1 MRKLIVILVLFLG
14 GALVILS
21 FSELKTIVKTLQKAD
36 LYFLL
41 LALLLQIIWFV
52 VSGLTFRSI
61 YHLLKLKESLQELTL
76 LSIAA
81 NFVNVVAPS
90 AGMGGVVVFINHANR
105 REYST
110 GKVTVA
116 SALYI
121 LFDYVAFLGVLT
133 LGLVVL
139 VRRNDLGLSEII
151 ASIIMFA
158 IAIGLAFFL
167 YLGARSA
174 YKLGKALAW
183 MAHLINRIAR
193 PFIHR
198 EYLNEARAHT
208 FSREMAESLSSLP
221 KRWQSL
227 IQPMLWSIANKTL
240 MTVILVASF
249 LSFDVPFSAGTIIGG
264 FSISYLFLVVSPT
277 PSGIGVVEGI
287 MALAL
292 TSLNVEWSQAVVITL
307 TYRAI
312 TFWVPL
318 GVGALVFRSLHMNVE
333 RE

>member
-1 MRKLIVILVLFLG
+1 MRKFIVILVLFLG
-14 GALVILS
+14 AALVILS
-21 FSELKTIVKTLQKAD
+21 FSELKIIVKTLQKANMW
-36 LYFLL
+36 FLL
-41 LALLLQIIWFV
+41 LAMLLQISWFV
-52 VSGLTFRSI
+52 ISGSTFNSI
-61 YHLLKLKESLQELTL
+61 YHLLGLKESIQKLTL
-76 LSIAA
+76 LAVASS
-81 NFVNVVAPS
+81 FVNVVAPS
-90 AGMGGVVVFINHANR
+90 AGMGGVVVFIDDANR
-105 REYST
+105 SGHSS

-116 SALYI
+116 GALYI

-158 IAIGLAFFL
+158 IAIGLALFL

-174 YKLGKALAW
+174 DKLGKALAW
-183 MAHLINRIAR
+183 MAHLINRIIH
-193 PFIHR
+193 PFSHR
-198 EYLNEARAHT
+198 EYLNEGRAYT
-208 FSREMAESLSSLP
+208 FAHEMAESLSSLP

-227 IQPMLWSIANKTL
+227 IYPLLWSIANKAT
-240 MTVILVASF
+240 MMAILIASF

-292 TSLNVEWSQAVVITL
+292 NSLNVEWSQAVVITL

-318 GVGALVFRSLHMNVE
+318 GVGALVFRSLHMKVE
-333 RE
+333 EK